1 MGNPPTDEERA
12 TEVLTRVGAAASR
25 LGIETFWL
33 EAAARRLGNRPGR
46 YLRVWVDTEMP
57 RLVIRA
63 DSPDALEERPARAR
77 YVELDSLGGEYELAV
92 GTRALADDR
101 LLLTTVPADAADEMA
116 RRLDALGGGRCDA
129 LGRIVGGT
137 VWTMTLV
144 EAEPGDLATS
154 AARLGTL
161 AGELGVT
168 PLQRALFEQ
177 SHLVLGERGYTVTL
191 TADRTGMR
199 PHVTLEYRHV
209 TWARVVGLTDA
220 LRPGTSS
227 GTALGVFAG
236 AMGAGEQAS
245 GLSITY
251 RAGTTAHVR
260 VAVDHESELL

>member
-1 MGNPPTDEERA
+1 MGNPPTDEQRA

-33 EAAARRLGNRPGR
+33 EAAGRRLGNRPGR

-63 DSPDALEERPARAR
+63 ESPDALEARPARAR
-77 YVELDSLGGEYELAV
+77 YVELDSQGGEYELAV
-92 GTRALADDR
+92 GTRALSEDR
-101 LLLTTVPADAADEMA
+101 ALVTTVPAEAADEMA
-116 RRLDALGGGRCDA
+116 RRIDALGGGRCDA

-137 VWTMTLV
+137 AWTMTLV
-144 EAEPGDLATS
+144 EANGGDLAAAT
-154 AARLGTL
+154 ARLGTL
-161 AGELGVT
+161 AGELGVP
-168 PLQRALFEQ
+168 PLQRALLEQ
-177 SHLVLGERGYTVTL
+177 SHGVLGERGYTVTL
-191 TADRTGMR
+191 TCDRTGMR

-209 TWARVVGLTDA
+209 AWARVVGLTDA

-236 AMGAGEQAS
+236 AMGAGDQAS
-245 GLSITY
+245 GLAITY
-251 RAGTTAHVR
+251 RAGRTAHVR